1 MDAKW
6 AMRIVTNCLEINVQ
20 DPQMFRCVAYFM
32 LEIGA
37 FEEAIALFRRVQD
50 KLPAEPQSFIVR
62 ISLSLLLSLS
72 LAFDS
77 FVCDRSLT

>member
-62 ISLSLLLSLS
+62 ISSSSS
-72 LAFDS
+72 LALLPLIRL
-77 FVCDRSLT
+77 FVIDH